1 MNNILLSELNQENIS
16 TFFKIL
22 SRDAD
27 IPNVSLAN
35 IDIKALSDSL
45 HLCPAASFF
54 LAECDSEHKNDV
66 KPIGVML
73 CSVKDIHAEIL
84 LIYIAPK
91 YRRAHLG
98 QLMMTHGLTLLQAQ
112 NVQTVS
118 LDVLANN
125 DAAIGLYRR
134 NGFNQNGTIV
144 TLRNET
150 SSFYREPKNI
160 TLKETPSLL
169 IMPTI
174 RMFSS
179 GTTLHKDIYKDITY
193 LADLTECNQAE
204 FVTVQQEN
212 KTIGYFIFSRH
223 QNTLRIHHYGFSSDK
238 EQLIFEALS
247 ALIKTSTIVLLQI
260 SGSDSTRI
268 EEFKK
273 NGFYID
279 FIQEQY
285 IRKISPL
292 QSK

>member
-22 SRDAD
+22 SRDSD
-27 IPNVSLAN
+27 IPNVNLAN

-45 HLCPAASFF
+45 HLCPSASFF
-54 LAECDSEHKNDV
+54 LTECDAEHQNAV
-66 KPIGVML
+66 RPVGVML
-73 CSVKDIHAEIL
+73 TSVNDTHAEIL
-84 LIYIAPK
+84 LIYIAPQ

-98 QLMMTHGLTLLQAQ
+98 QNMITHGLTILQAQ
-112 NVQTVS
+112 NVETVS
-118 LDVLANN
+118 LDVLSNN
-125 DAAIGLYRR
+125 DAASGLYRR
-134 NGFNQNGTIV
+134 NGFIQNGTIV

-150 SSFYREPKNI
+150 SSFYCEPKNVS
-160 TLKETPSLL
+160 LKKTPSLL

-174 RMFSS
+174 RMFNS
-179 GTTLHKDIYKDITY
+179 GTTLHKDKYRDITY
-193 LADLTECNQAE
+193 LSDLTECNQAE

-212 KTIGYFIFSRH
+212 KTIGYFIFSRR

-238 EQLIFEALS
+238 EQFIFESLS
-247 ALIKTSTIVLLQI
+247 ALIKNSTIVLLQI
-260 SGSDSTRI
+260 SGSDSNRI

-273 NGFYID
+273 NGFYVD

-285 IRKISPL
+285 IKKISPL